1 MKNILFQTIDWSK
14 LPVTIN
20 EGLTGNTS
28 SQTIEFP
35 GLRIRIVEYSAGY
48 LADHWC
54 QKGHFVYC
62 LEGEVTSEQENGDLY
77 ILKKGMSYIVS
88 DGMSSHRSRT
98 ENKVTLLIIDGD
110 FLKSN

>member
-1 MKNILFQTIDWSK
+1 MKNILFHSIDWNK
-14 LPVTIN
+14 LPETMN
-20 EGLTGNTS
+20 EGLTGTS
-28 SQTIEFP
+28 SARTIQFP
-35 GLRIRIVEYSAGY
+35 GLRIRMVEYSAGY

-54 QKGHFVYC
+54 QKGHFVHC
-62 LEGEVTSEQENGDLY
+62 IEGEVTSEQENGEQY

-88 DGMSSHRSRT
+88 DDMSSHRSRT

>member
-1 MKNILFQTIDWSK
+1 MKNISFQTIDWNK
-14 LPVTIN
+14 LTETIN
-20 EGLTGNTS
+20 EGLAGNS
-28 SQTIEFP
+28 SSRTIEFP
-35 GLRIRIVEYSAGY
+35 GLRIRMVEYSAGY

-62 LEGEVTSEQENGDLY
+62 IEGEVTSEQENGDLY

-88 DGMSSHRSRT
+88 DNMSSHRSRT
-98 ENKVTLLIIDGD
+98 ESSAKLLIVDGD